1 MEIADMHSGTDA
13 YAPDMDK
20 EPQHSGQFTQIASDF
35 RTVLFFFKT
44 WKKAAKI
51 LYTSV
56 LGIPN
61 L

>member
-1 MEIADMHSGTDA
+1 MHSGTDA